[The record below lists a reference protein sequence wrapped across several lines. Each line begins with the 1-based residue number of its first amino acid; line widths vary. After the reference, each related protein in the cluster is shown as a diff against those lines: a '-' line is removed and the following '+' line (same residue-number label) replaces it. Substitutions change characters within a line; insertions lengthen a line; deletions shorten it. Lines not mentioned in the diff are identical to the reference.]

1 MRKLNFKSKMMNLK
15 ITLFAAMLATAGIS
29 NAQETSEK
37 YETKAEMQEQ
47 MSLIVNGLN
56 LEPAQIQ
63 ELGQMMEAKRQQKEK
78 LMLEIDEKKA
88 QLNTLEL
95 NIQKQIQGM
104 LTADEWAKYQK
115 EIKPQLDENLEERME
130 RIED

>member
-1 MRKLNFKSKMMNLK
+1 MNLK

-47 MSLIVNGLN
+47 MSLIVNGLG

-63 ELGQMMEAKRQQKEK
+63 ELGQMMEAKRQQKER

-115 EIKPQLDENLEERME
+115 EIKPQLDENLEERMN

>member
-1 MRKLNFKSKMMNLK
+1 MNLK
-15 ITLFAAMLATAGIS
+15 ITLFAAMLATAGIV

-47 MSLIVNGLN
+47 MSLIVNGLG

-63 ELGQMMEAKRQQKEK
+63 ELGQLMEAKRQQKER
-78 LMLEIDEKKA
+78 LLLEIDEKKE
-88 QLNTLEL
+88 QLKTLEL

-115 EIKPQLDENLEERME
+115 EIKPQIDENLEERMSK
-130 RIED
+130 ID